1 MLKKH
6 CAYVC
11 PDVKKYFCGEHQ
23 SAFSWKYLHAI
34 VALLLLEVPSSPEL
48 G

>member
-1 MLKKH
+1 MGFVIWKAVVAMLKKH

-23 SAFSWKYLHAI
+23 SAFS
-34 VALLLLEVPSSPEL
+34 
-48 G
+48 